1 MITFAHLHRQLS
13 AGSRCGIDCPQ
24 ITALPSQHI
33 HLSSNTLSPPQMSLS
48 PSPPV
53 AALISSLSSP
63 PPDPALLLSP
73 SAPTYAFHLLAHSP
87 TPHVVGQIRLQT
99 AEQLAKVD
107 AALTE
112 HIDANLSLLANNDHP
127 QPPSQPDSQP
137 SSQPSSQPTL
147 LSQARDLHSQSQ
159 ELSSLSAG
167 SLASISTLQR
177 SIEAKTQQL
186 QNLLETQALLKKVM
200 QVRVEYADLLQ
211 LLASPAMQP
220 AGPNKS
226 SNKSSKSPP
235 VTSCSSMSTSQLSP
249 LAPVLAR
256 LSTLLASSP
265 ALKDIALLAPCF
277 QLSRSL
283 RTSLASRADAL
294 TQQALQALPS
304 PALPPLLL
312 VEGTLGFLPD
322 AIGRILEQT
331 LATADADLDR

>member
-1 MITFAHLHRQLS
+1 
-13 AGSRCGIDCPQ
+13 
-24 ITALPSQHI
+24 
-33 HLSSNTLSPPQMSLS
+33 
-48 PSPPV
+48 
-53 AALISSLSSP
+53 
-63 PPDPALLLSP
+63 
-73 SAPTYAFHLLAHSP
+73 
-87 TPHVVGQIRLQT
+87 VVGQIRLQT

-127 QPPSQPDSQP
+127 QPPSQP